1 MEDSK
6 KKPIMIGVIVVCLV
20 IAGLFTYARR
30 GGGGGGIDSIPEGNM
45 TWVKCSNPSCKAEY
59 EMGERAYFKAV
70 KERVNPM
77 ARAMSMPPLACEKC
91 GKDSLFRAEK
101 CANPSCGIVFIQ
113 GIAGQND
120 HADRCPECGQSKIE
134 ESRKRRLSGQE

>member
-20 IAGLFTYARR
+20 VAGLFTYARR
-30 GGGGGGIDSIPEGNM
+30 GGGGGIDSIPESNM

-59 EMGERAYFKAV
+59 EMGERAYHTAM
-70 KERVNPM
+70 KERSNPQP
-77 ARAMSMPPLACEKC
+77 RSMSPSALTCEKC
-91 GKDSLFRAEK
+91 SKDSLFRAEK
-101 CANPSCGIVFIQ
+101 CANTSCGIVFIQ

-120 HADRCPECGQSKIE
+120 FSDRCPKCGQSETE
-134 ESRKRRLSGQE
+134 EIRKRRLSGQE